1 MSELMAKGGPVM
13 WPLLVCSL
21 LSLMITIERLVWQ
34 WRHRRRRRNG
44 LGEKII
50 ECAGRGRFDQAVT
63 LGEEAHDA
71 TARVLVAGLRQQ
83 RHGLAEAM
91 QIAAEAYLARMRRG
105 LGALDTIIT
114 LAPLLGILGTVTG
127 IIQSFEL
134 LGEAGIEQPREVVGG
149 IAQALITT
157 AAGLTIAVLTLIPF
171 NWFVSRVERSA
182 SELQTLATQLEIAC
196 RRGMEA
202 RDADK

>member
-1 MSELMAKGGPVM
+1 
-13 WPLLVCSL
+13 LVCSL

-34 WRHRRRRRNG
+34 WRRGLRRRNG
-44 LGEKII
+44 LGVRII
-50 ECAGRGRFDQAVT
+50 ECAAQGQFDQAIA
-63 LGEEAHDA
+63 LGEETRDA
-71 TARVLVAGLRQQ
+71 TARVLAAGLRQQ
-83 RHGLAEAM
+83 KHGLAEAM

-171 NWFVSRVERSA
+171 NWFVSCVERSA
-182 SELQTLATQLEIAC
+182 SEFQTLATQLQIAC
-196 RRGMEA
+196 RRGTEA
-202 RDADK
+202 SDADK